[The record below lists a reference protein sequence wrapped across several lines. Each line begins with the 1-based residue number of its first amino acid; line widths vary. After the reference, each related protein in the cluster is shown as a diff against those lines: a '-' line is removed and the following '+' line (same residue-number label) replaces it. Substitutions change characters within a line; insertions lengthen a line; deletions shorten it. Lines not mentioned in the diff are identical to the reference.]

1 VRAAAVAAALVVA
14 LGAAVA
20 AEGQTGMAPSPDMK
34 VLSRGAGAGTTFIAA
49 LGNAPFPVGAD
60 ALDHRGKPFWHGTDS
75 DGQRVR
81 LLSENRRYRER
92 AVYSDARV
100 LFHAAAGFD
109 PAKPFRIVIFLHG
122 HGSEIER
129 TLVREIDL
137 PGQIDRSGANA
148 VLIAPQLALD
158 AAESVPGKF
167 VEPGRAAAFLDEAQ
181 GVLARMLGGDPAA
194 WRRATVIVAAY
205 SGGYRTAAQILA
217 HGGVDAR
224 IDGVL
229 LLDAIYGDSG
239 LFAGWLARNGHRAFF
254 HAIHTRSSAE
264 ETALFKTRLMERGL
278 SYSTRD
284 DGTAPSGIRLI
295 EIDTPHGEVPRLGPP
310 AEPIGALL
318 RRLTR

>member
-1 VRAAAVAAALVVA
+1 V
-14 LGAAVA
+14 
-20 AEGQTGMAPSPDMK
+20 
-34 VLSRGAGAGTTFIAA
+34 AA
-49 LGNAPFPVGAD
+49 LGNAPFPVGPD
-60 ALDHRGKPFWHGTDS
+60 ALDHRGKPFWHGTDA
-75 DGQRVR
+75 DGQRFR
-81 LLSENRRYRER
+81 LLSENRRYRENI
-92 AVYSDARV
+92 VYSDARA

-181 GVLARMLGGDPAA
+181 GVLARMLGGDPAV
-194 WRRATVIVAAY
+194 WRRAPVILAAY
-205 SGGYRTAAQILA
+205 SGGYRTAGQILLQ
-217 HGGVDAR
+217 GGLDAR
-224 IDGVL
+224 IEGVL

-254 HAIHTRSSAE
+254 HAIHTRSSAD
-264 ETALFKTRLMERGL
+264 ETEVFKTRLMERGL

-284 DGTAPSGIRLI
+284 DDRAPSGIRLV
-295 EIDTPHGEVPRLGPP
+295 EVDTPHGDVPRRGPP
-310 AEPIGALL
+310 AEPVGVLL
-318 RRLTR
+318 RRLSQ

>member
-1 VRAAAVAAALVVA
+1 MRASAVAAALFVG
-14 LGAAVA
+14 LGAPMVA
-20 AEGQTGMAPSPDMK
+20 EAQTGMAPSPDMN

-75 DGQRVR
+75 GGQRFR
-81 LLSENRRYRER
+81 LLTENRRYGER

-100 LFHAAAGFD
+100 LFHAASGFD

-148 VLIAPQLALD
+148 VLVAPQLALD

-194 WRRATVIVAAY
+194 WRRAPVIVAAY
-205 SGGYRTAAQILA
+205 SGGYRTAAQILGQ
-217 HGGVDAR
+217 GGLDAR
-224 IDGVL
+224 IEGVL

-239 LFAGWLARNGHRAFF
+239 AFAGWLARNGHRAFF
-254 HAIHTRSSAE
+254 HAIHTRSSAA
-264 ETALFKTRLMERGL
+264 ETDLFKTRLMERGL
-278 SYSTRD
+278 AYATRD
-284 DGTAPSGIRLI
+284 DGGLPSGIHLV
-295 EIDTPHGEVPRLGPP
+295 EVETPHGEVPRAGPP
-310 AEPIGALL
+310 VEPVGTLL